1 MNAHRP
7 SLLLVLVL
15 ALLSSAALA
24 RPLALLPAGAL
35 VVETDAIAAS
45 TAALADAKAAQLQV
59 DLHGKGATA
68 ALQSLSDLQDPLAYE
83 LTAAVLI
90 AELQNGQDSAAVREI
105 LGELVRVPTK
115 VFRRHEETR
124 GDWFVPLIDVSGRA
138 RFALRALDAGVLRK
152 TWKDRLSADPARA
165 LDDVG
170 GLQPEQHLVIAE
182 AMAEL
187 DEQSV
192 ARLAEYMKSGNEQQP
207 SVFWRA
213 LAERSSDPAVYAAA
227 ARACSDADLI
237 RLLPTA
243 KRQLASADAE
253 RWLLAMAERKALQSA
268 ALLALAPLADSD
280 SQALVR
286 LVNSLDMPASGASA
300 AAALAAR
307 PQGDRLDLIRSLAAD
322 PAAGGERLT
331 WLALALRLEGSKE
344 ALGELRHLA
353 VNPRL
358 PVSVREELSR

>member
-7 SLLLVLVL
+7 SLLLALVL

-35 VVETDAIAAS
+35 VVEPDAIAAS
-45 TAALADAKAAQLQV
+45 TAALAETKAAQLRV
-59 DLHGKGATA
+59 DLHDKGAVA
-68 ALQSLSDLQDPLAYE
+68 ALQSLSNLQDLLAYE
-83 LTAAVLI
+83 LTAAALV
-90 AELQNGQDSAAVREI
+90 AELQNGQDSAAVRDI
-105 LGELVRVPTK
+105 LGELAHVPTK

-152 TWKDRLSADPARA
+152 TWNDRLSADPARA
-165 LDDVG
+165 LDDMG

-187 DEQSV
+187 DEPSV
-192 ARLAEYMKSGNEQQP
+192 ARLEQYMKSGKEQAP
-207 SVFWRA
+207 SVVWRA
-213 LAERSSDPAVYAAA
+213 LAERSRDPAVYAAA
-227 ARACSDADLI
+227 ARASSDAELI

-243 KRQLASADAE
+243 KRQLAPADAE
-253 RWLLAMAERKALQSA
+253 RWLSTLVDRKGLQSA
-268 ALLALAPLADSD
+268 ALLALASLAEPDSAALQRLMDALD
-280 SQALVR
+280 S
-286 LVNSLDMPASGASA
+286 PASGASA

-307 PQGDRLDLIRSLAAD
+307 PQSDRLELIQALVRD
-322 PAAGGERLT
+322 PAAGAERLT
-331 WLALALRLEGSKE
+331 WLALALRLEDSPQ
-344 ALGELRHLA
+344 ARDELRHLA
-353 VNPRL
+353 VDPRL